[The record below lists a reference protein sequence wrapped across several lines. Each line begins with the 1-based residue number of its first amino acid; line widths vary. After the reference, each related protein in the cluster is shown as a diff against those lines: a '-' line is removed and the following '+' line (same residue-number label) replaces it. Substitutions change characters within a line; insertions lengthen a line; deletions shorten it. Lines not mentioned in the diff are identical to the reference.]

1 MLTDDLINT
10 APCGF
15 VTFLDDGTVVDV
27 NQTLLDLLGCSRDDL
42 VSQHIE
48 KLLPP
53 GGRIFYHTYLM
64 PLLKVNG
71 LVDEIY
77 LALRTGDGQDVP
89 VLLNGVRRERDGR
102 FVNDCVCMRMIQ
114 RHEYEDQ
121 LLEARRLAEES
132 NAAKAKFLSMMS
144 HDLRSPLTTIHGNA
158 DLLAKGILGTLSD
171 EQAESVQAIRDAC
184 RMQMTMVN
192 DLLDFARMESGR
204 VQVQAGVVVV
214 SEAVARAETLLR
226 VQVSE
231 AGLELDTTGCR
242 GQVSAIADPDR
253 LQQILLNLMTNA
265 VKFTPAGGKIT
276 MKCTSDGERTRINV
290 CDTGVGIT
298 PEDLQRIFSPF
309 VQLENSEASSAPSRG
324 VGLGLAICRDLARAM
339 GGEVTAESTVGAGSC
354 FTVDLPAA
362 Q

>member
-1 MLTDDLINT
+1 M
-10 APCGF
+10 A
-15 VTFLDDGTVVDV
+15 FLDDGTVVDV
-27 NQTLLDLLGCSRDDL
+27 NQTLADLLGYERDAL
-42 VSQHIE
+42 LALHIE
-48 KLLPP
+48 KILPP

-77 LALRTGDGQDVP
+77 LALRTGDGHDVP

-121 LLEARRLAEES
+121 LLEARRQAEES

-144 HDLRSPLTTIHGNA
+144 HDLRSPLTTIYGNA
-158 DLLAKGILGTLSD
+158 DLLAKGVLGTLSD
-171 EQAESVQAIRDAC
+171 EQTEAVHSIYEAC

-204 VQVQAGVVVV
+204 VQVQADVVVV
-214 SEAVARAETLLR
+214 SEAVSRAESLLH

-231 AGLELDTTGCR
+231 AGLHLDTTGCSPE
-242 GQVSAIADPDR
+242 VSAIADPDR

-265 VKFTPAGGKIT
+265 VKFTPPGGRIT
-276 MKCTSDGERTRINV
+276 VKCVSSGDRTRIDV

-298 PEDLQRIFSPF
+298 SEDLQRIFSPF
-309 VQLENSEASSAPSRG
+309 VQLENSAASSADRSPARG

-339 GGEVTAESTVGAGSC
+339 KGEVTAESTLGVGSC
-354 FTVDLPAA
+354 FTIELPAA
-362 Q
+362 APVPPEGTMQS